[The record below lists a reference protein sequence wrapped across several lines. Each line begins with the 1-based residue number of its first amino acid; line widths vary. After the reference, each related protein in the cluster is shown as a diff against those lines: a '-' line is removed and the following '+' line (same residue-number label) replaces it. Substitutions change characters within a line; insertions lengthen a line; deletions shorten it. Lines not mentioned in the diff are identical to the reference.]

1 MREAVVVAL
10 TTPVLV
16 GIYEEGKLVEVFR
29 SEKQSSEA
37 LPALFDTILER
48 YRLDGLAYANGPGS
62 FMAIKIAYVFLKTL
76 SIVKEIPLRAADSFR
91 FNGGHPVKAV
101 GKLYFVK
108 TSGTIATKRFEE
120 APERSF
126 ALPPVLDTA
135 DFSDESLPFYGIGA
149 VA

>member
-1 MREAVVVAL
+1 
-10 TTPVLV
+10 
-16 GIYEEGKLVEVFR
+16 
-29 SEKQSSEA
+29 
-37 LPALFDTILER
+37 
-48 YRLDGLAYANGPGS
+48 
-62 FMAIKIAYVFLKTL
+62 MAIKIAYVFLKTL
-76 SIVKEIPLRAADSFR
+76 SIVKEIPLRAADSFH